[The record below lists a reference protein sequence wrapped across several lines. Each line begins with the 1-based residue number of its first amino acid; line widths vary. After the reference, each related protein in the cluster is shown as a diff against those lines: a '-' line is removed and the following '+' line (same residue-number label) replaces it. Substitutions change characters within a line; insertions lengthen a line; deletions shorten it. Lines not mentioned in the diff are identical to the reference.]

1 MWAPREKLS
10 TTDWL
15 HTHSTDNSMLEN
27 SEATSTEYLS
37 NEFRAGNLHLVRFL
51 SVYKKATENIFEHA
65 KTTGIYDPC
74 ELLNKQ
80 FDNES
85 NPPTHE
91 SKKKKIYK

>member
-1 MWAPREKLS
+1 
-10 TTDWL
+10 
-15 HTHSTDNSMLEN
+15 MLEN

-91 SKKKKIYK
+91 SKKKKKFTSKKSMGQKIWLSELKLPK